1 VKLPINVPSWNLENP
16 ANKEFRSKS
25 ISRLNKGLSVEVFN
39 VAAFV

>member
-1 VKLPINVPSWNLENP
+1 VKLPINWNWENQ

-25 ISRLNKGLSVEVFN
+25 ISRLNKGLSGEVFN